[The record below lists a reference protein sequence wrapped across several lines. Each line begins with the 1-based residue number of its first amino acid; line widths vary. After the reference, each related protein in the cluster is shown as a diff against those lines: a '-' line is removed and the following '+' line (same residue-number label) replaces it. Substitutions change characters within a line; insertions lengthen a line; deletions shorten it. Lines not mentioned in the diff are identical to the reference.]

1 MSNDP
6 RVGSFNVLLVSKVP
20 KISTKAHFTLGVKAK
35 VELELIIPI
44 GAINEISPKSFT
56 LGVKAKSTTLCSLLA
71 PTSTLEANVVAKKK
85 LLF

>member
-6 RVGSFNVLLVSKVP
+6 SMESFNVFLVLKVP
-20 KISTKAHFTLGVKAK
+20 KISTRAHFTLGVKAK

-56 LGVKAKSTTLCSLLA
+56 LGVKAKSTTLWS
-71 PTSTLEANVVAKKK
+71 
-85 LLF
+85 